1 MKRIC
6 ALLFALCMLVSCA
19 YASVETEERR
29 TPLSNKTLVKILE
42 NNGYKG
48 WTLYQPGPCE
58 TETNTSSKTFLR
70 RVSIYPIVAEKDGET
85 HLVILRKKGKDWKF
99 QLASDKAVSRDGFRM
114 YDFSMDE
121 NISSESKTLYIW
133 FDYADGQDRRYT
145 LELDLSDT
153 YNSYFRYLEL
163 PGEDTDD
170 GRIYRTIIMN
180 YLRDFDFELSYYG
193 GSFRETIGVQP
204 WKTHEFGIEEFSLA
218 EMPLSLADLTKQA
231 VVKNA
236 PDGAPLYRRPSE
248 TGEPIAVLHEGDTA
262 NIVRLEYSD
271 SWMIVCMQDDV
282 YYARSAVFE

>member
-1 MKRIC
+1 MRKIC
-6 ALLFALCMLVSCA
+6 ALLFVLCMLVSCA

-29 TPLSNKTLVKILE
+29 SPLSNKTLVKILD

-48 WTLYQPGPCE
+48 WTLYQPGSRE
-58 TETNTSSKTFLR
+58 TDTNTSSKAFLR
-70 RVSIYPIVAEKDGET
+70 QIGIYPVVAVKDGET
-85 HLVILRKKGKDWKF
+85 HLIILRKKGGDWKF

-133 FDYADGQDRRYT
+133 FDYADAGDRRYS

-153 YNSYFRYLEL
+153 YSSCFRYLEL

-170 GRIYRTIIMN
+170 GHIYRTIIMN
-180 YLRDFDFELSYYG
+180 YLRDFDFEVSYLG
-193 GSFRETIGVQP
+193 GAVQETVGVQP
-204 WKTHEFGIEEFSLA
+204 WQAHEFGIEDFSLA

-236 PDGAPLYRRPSE
+236 PDGAGLYRYPSE
-248 TGEPIAVLHEGDTA
+248 TGKPITVLREGDTA
-262 NIVRLEYSD
+262 DIVRLEYSD
-271 SWMIVCMQDDV
+271 NWMIVCMQDEV
-282 YYARSAVFE
+282 YYARSTVFE

>member
-1 MKRIC
+1 MKRIL
-6 ALLFALCMLVSCA
+6 ALVFALCMLVSCA

-42 NNGYKG
+42 KNGYKG
-48 WTLYQPGPCE
+48 WTLYQPGSRE
-58 TETNTSSKTFLR
+58 TDTNTSSKAFLR
-70 RVSIYPIVAEKDGET
+70 RIGIYPVVAEKDGET
-85 HLVILRKKGKDWKF
+85 HLVILRKKGGDWKF

-121 NISSESKTLYIW
+121 NISSESETLYIW
-133 FDYADGQDRRYT
+133 FDYADAGDRRYS

-153 YNSYFRYLEL
+153 YSSCFRYLEL

-204 WKTHEFGIEEFSLA
+204 WKTHEFGIGEFSLA

-248 TGEPIAVLHEGDTA
+248 TGEPIAVLHEGEPA

-271 SWMIVCMQDDV
+271 KWMIVYMQDEV

>member
-1 MKRIC
+1 MRKIC
-6 ALLFALCMLVSCA
+6 ALLFVLCMLVSCA

-29 TPLSNKTLVKILE
+29 SPLSNKTLVRILE
-42 NNGYKG
+42 KNGYKG
-48 WTLYQPGPCE
+48 WTLYQPGSRE
-58 TETNTSSKTFLR
+58 TDTNTSSKAFLR
-70 RVSIYPIVAEKDGET
+70 RIGIYPVLAEKDGET
-85 HLVILRKKGKDWKF
+85 HLVILRKKGGDWKF
-99 QLASDKAVSRDGFRM
+99 QLASDKAVSREGLRM

-121 NISSESKTLYIW
+121 NISSESETLYVW
-133 FDYADGQDRRYT
+133 FDYADAGDRRYS
-145 LELDLSDT
+145 LELDLSEK
-153 YNSYFRYLEL
+153 YSSCFSLLEL

-282 YYARSAVFE
+282 YYARSAAFE